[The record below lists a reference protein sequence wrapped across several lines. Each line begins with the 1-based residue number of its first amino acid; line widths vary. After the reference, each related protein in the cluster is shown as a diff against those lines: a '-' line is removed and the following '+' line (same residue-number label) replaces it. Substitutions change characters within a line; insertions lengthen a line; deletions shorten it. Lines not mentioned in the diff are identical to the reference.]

1 MSTVTRIAKTA
12 KQPYGGYLRLSQ
24 FTKHEFYDNHH
35 LNPDENVPA
44 FLIGTVIDYLT
55 RFEISK
61 DALDAFI
68 VSYKGANIAS
78 RMLKKPNILDKFL
91 ENIDEMNTL
100 DTLDDTM
107 IIHACKLAAFDVFYR
122 NPTTILMHNSTQ
134 ANNPDP
140 DKATIDNIR
149 IMMKRSITWLKSFDV
164 TPQYNFTFEPNG
176 YTITVT
182 AGDGDYLTTD
192 TLWDF
197 KVSKTKPTSKHTL
210 QLAMYWIMGQHS
222 GQKIYKPIRNIGIFN
237 PRLNTTWKLNMD
249 TVPITTIHEIE
260 NKVIGY

>member
-78 RMLKKPNILDKFL
+78 RMLKNRTSWMNFL
-91 ENIDEMNTL
+91 KTL
-100 DTLDDTM
+100 
-107 IIHACKLAAFDVFYR
+107 
-122 NPTTILMHNSTQ
+122 
-134 ANNPDP
+134 
-140 DKATIDNIR
+140 
-149 IMMKRSITWLKSFDV
+149 MK
-164 TPQYNFTFEPNG
+164 
-176 YTITVT
+176 
-182 AGDGDYLTTD
+182 
-192 TLWDF
+192 
-197 KVSKTKPTSKHTL
+197 
-210 QLAMYWIMGQHS
+210 
-222 GQKIYKPIRNIGIFN
+222 
-237 PRLNTTWKLNMD
+237 
-249 TVPITTIHEIE
+249 
-260 NKVIGY
+260 